1 MLPTAGVLLSP
12 TGCLAVLV
20 GGIMAIKDHDYERGG
35 AKRTLPLAATSFL
48 LSAAH
53 QRSLRNM
60 YFQPR
65 QSFIWGPALRD
76 MEAEGDR
83 ERERGGDRGISTDTL
98 QPYRKKR
105 RARQ

>member
-1 MLPTAGVLLSP
+1 
-12 TGCLAVLV
+12 
-20 GGIMAIKDHDYERGG
+20 MAREDRDYERGG

-76 MEAEGDR
+76 MEGKR
-83 ERERGGDRGISTDTL
+83 ERVRGTGEYRLIPFSSTERREERDSEGQRLTDTW
-98 QPYRKKR
+98 R
-105 RARQ
+105 